1 MHQQKETLHPLLE
14 RWISVMVAL
23 VGRLCYLGVNDK
35 DTLRFVFR
43 QFILGFGVFLMI
55 MFVACLPL
63 LFVYL
68 HELINSPK

>member
-23 VGRLCYLGVNDK
+23 VGRLFYLDVNDK

-43 QFILGFGVFLMI
+43 NFLRGIGVAIMLFLLC
-55 MFVACLPL
+55 VLALSLP
-63 LFVYL
+63 YL
-68 HELINSPK
+68 NEYLKSLK